1 MRIISLIAQNVKR
14 ISAVEITPTG
24 DIVEISGENGAGKSS
39 ILDCIFWALAGTA
52 NVQAEPIR
60 RGADSATIKLDLG
73 EFKVTR
79 KFKRQEHGKHTT
91 SLIVERPDGGKYG
104 QTVLDSLLSGLTF
117 DPLGFSKMKPAEQFN
132 MLRQFV
138 PGMDFAAIATQNKA
152 DFDKRTEENR
162 RAKEAKAAG
171 EAIVIPANLPDEQDE
186 AELVDQIANA
196 GEHNASID
204 RQVERRS
211 TLQHNANALKDRGV
225 EHRNRASDLRE
236 QADEQDRLASLRLK
250 EAADLE
256 SEIDHMDPT
265 QERRDATAL
274 RTQLAVAQTNNRVIA
289 RAAEDTRKRT
299 SLLKVAD
306 DAKARADALTAA
318 IEKRETDKQA
328 AIAAAQ
334 MPVDGLGFG
343 DGFVTLNGVPFE
355 QGSDA
360 EQLRASVAI
369 AMQMNPKLKVIRVRD
384 GSLLDDNSMRLL
396 AEMAAANGHQ
406 VWVETVRP
414 TSSDAIIIE
423 DGHVREVPVAE
434 ESAA

>member
-1 MRIISLIAQNVKR
+1 
-14 ISAVEITPTG
+14 
-24 DIVEISGENGAGKSS
+24 
-39 ILDCIFWALAGTA
+39 
-52 NVQAEPIR
+52 
-60 RGADSATIKLDLG
+60 
-73 EFKVTR
+73 
-79 KFKRQEHGKHTT
+79 
-91 SLIVERPDGGKYG
+91 
-104 QTVLDSLLSGLTF
+104 
-117 DPLGFSKMKPAEQFN
+117 
-132 MLRQFV
+132 
-138 PGMDFAAIATQNKA
+138 MDFAAIATQNKA